1 MTTDCNQQSAA
12 QRAGI
17 VLARLAKRNFP
28 LFSLSQMIFTVET
41 PISTLIT
48 IKKAS
53 PTTTQQRLCLINPI
67 IETIYEA
74 S

>member
-1 MTTDCNQQSAA
+1 
-12 QRAGI
+12 
-17 VLARLAKRNFP
+17 LARLAKRNFP

-53 PTTTQQRLCLINPI
+53 PTTTQQLNKLCGCAGLCLFNG
-67 IETIYEA
+67 E
-74 S
+74 

>member
-1 MTTDCNQQSAA
+1 
-12 QRAGI
+12 
-17 VLARLAKRNFP
+17 LARLAKRNFP

-53 PTTTQQRLCLINPI
+53 PTTTQQLNNGF
-67 IETIYEA
+67 A

>member
-1 MTTDCNQQSAA
+1 
-12 QRAGI
+12 
-17 VLARLAKRNFP
+17 LARLAKRNFP

-53 PTTTQQRLCLINPI
+53 PTTTQQLNSCAVVRGFAFLMVNKM
-67 IETIYEA
+67 ETIVPV
-74 S
+74 